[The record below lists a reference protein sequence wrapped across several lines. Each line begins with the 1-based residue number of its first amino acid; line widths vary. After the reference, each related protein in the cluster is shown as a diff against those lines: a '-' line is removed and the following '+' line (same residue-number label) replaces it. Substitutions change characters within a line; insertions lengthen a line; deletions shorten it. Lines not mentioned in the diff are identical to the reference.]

1 VILIAY
7 DGSDDAKAAIE
18 GAGRLFPGQD
28 ATVVTVWQHFVDT
41 MARFG
46 GGVAVVVDYDEIDAS
61 SAEMAGEK
69 AGEGV
74 ALARNAGL
82 AAVAATAVV
91 ATTVSAAIL
100 DKADEIDATAVVL
113 GSRGFTGVKSLML
126 GSVSH
131 HVVQHADRPV
141 VVIPSP
147 AVVAA
152 RRAHHDSL
160 K

>member
-1 VILIAY
+1 MILIAY

-28 ATVVTVWQHFVDT
+28 ATVVTVWQRFVDT

-61 SAEMAGEK
+61 AAEMAGQH

-74 ALARNAGL
+74 ALARAAGL
-82 AAVAATAVV
+82 NPAASTAVV
-91 ATTVSAAIL
+91 QTSVSAAIL
-100 DKADEIDATAVVL
+100 DKADELDASVIVV

-147 AVVAA
+147 AVVEA
-152 RRAHHDSL
+152 RRDHHASL